1 MAKQLS
7 GAQCILLTVH
17 YASSANIKALHSF
30 TPTRSDVLEPDLILR
45 ILLTYL
51 PESVEP
57 KEYASYVE
65 EVASR
70 LYLDYE
76 REEVDVDLS
85 PVKDLSEEQAQKQ
98 VKRLH
103 LREYKPMVFPPSA
116 SDDLLNRFLI
126 SRGLLMDEQAGL
138 LNLVQHLVEPFLP
151 RNEYLR
157 TWYISVVLPIVRLEL
172 EYYSDQADSK
182 VPQMSLSDFANQ
194 DPAKGIDFLLRKA
207 LEMDGTVSMVEHSNT
222 SIGRDV
228 KGLVGPWMYGHTERK
243 RRKMNSDSLE
253 SARSSPDTVGQG
265 GPGGTARKVPLDGI
279 TDEDKTGHDW
289 EGMFRW
295 MVANAKR
302 DLTVIAHLIEDW
314 DGPSDV
320 DLGGFS
326 EGGREYIDEE
336 VLRKLELQYAQAGF
350 AACYAAEGDTQEII
364 RGAHGILAR
373 LAELLDF
380 LPPPDLASSVD
391 SLPLVE
397 RQLPELGTSDSVNN
411 LTSERLLEPE
421 HPLTTPRM
429 ETYMLL
435 QMLVYSTYQL
445 AGLGLNLA
453 LIDVAKLLFYA
464 SAEEQLAVLQKVLHR
479 LTEHGSR
486 KDEAEWAAQR
496 KKLMWLWNWGIDVDD
511 EQAQTGA
518 GVLGRIK
525 RELFE
530 EEMLKVFIDT
540 GCRIVYVDAAL
551 ATKNKRALLLTSRY
565 LAYTFTFPVAV
576 NEVDP
581 GKNAEELA
589 PEDEL
594 DTKIRSLSLTDHD
607 GNEEPEVK

>member
-103 LREYKPMVFPPSA
+103 LRGYKPMVFPPSA

-138 LNLVQHLVEPFLP
+138 LNLVPHLVEPFLP

-207 LEMDGTVSMVEHSNT
+207 LEMDGTVPMVEHSNT

-253 SARSSPDTVGQG
+253 SARSAPDTVGQG

-336 VLRKLELQYAQAGF
+336 VLRKLELQYAQAAF

-397 RQLPELGTSDSVNN
+397 RQLPELGTSDSVNH

-464 SAEEQLAVLQKVLHR
+464 SAEEQLAVLQKVLHG

-486 KDEAEWAAQR
+486 KDEAEWDAQR

>member
-51 PESVEP
+51 PE
-57 KEYASYVE
+57 K

-103 LREYKPMVFPPSA
+103 LREYKPMVFPQSA

-138 LNLVQHLVEPFLP
+138 LNLVPHLIKPFLP
-151 RNEYLR
+151 RDEYLR

-207 LEMDGTVSMVEHSNT
+207 LEMDGTVPMVDHSNT

-243 RRKMNSDSLE
+243 RRKMNPDSRE
-253 SARSSPDTVGQG
+253 SARSAPDTVERG
-265 GPGGTARKVPLDGI
+265 GPRGTARKVPLDGI

-336 VLRKLELQYAQAGF
+336 VLRKLELQYAQAAF

-411 LTSERLLEPE
+411 LTSERLLEPK

-445 AGLGLNLA
+445 AGLGLSLS

-464 SAEEQLAVLQKVLHR
+464 SAEEQLAVLQKVLHG

-486 KDEAEWAAQR
+486 KDEAEWDAQR

-551 ATKNKRALLLTSRY
+551 ATTNKRALLLTTRY

-589 PEDEL
+589 PGDEL

>member
-76 REEVDVDLS
+76 REEVDVDLR

-138 LNLVQHLVEPFLP
+138 LNLVPHLVEPFLP

-157 TWYISVVLPIVRLEL
+157 TWYISVVLPVIRLEL

-207 LEMDGTVSMVEHSNT
+207 LEMDGTVPMVEHSNT

-253 SARSSPDTVGQG
+253 SARSAPDTVGQG

-320 DLGGFS
+320 DLGGYS

-336 VLRKLELQYAQAGF
+336 VLRKLELQYAQAAF

-464 SAEEQLAVLQKVLHR
+464 SAEEQLAVLQKVLHG
-479 LTEHGSR
+479 LTEHSSR
-486 KDEAEWAAQR
+486 KDEAEWDAQR
-496 KKLMWLWNWGIDVDD
+496 KKLMWIWNWGIDVDD

-540 GCRIVYVDAAL
+540 GCRIVCVDAAL

-589 PEDEL
+589 PGDEL